1 MLSKDNVVIECFSE
15 ICYLL
20 AKPPLIFCA
29 LYLSSETP
37 TERRTQ
43 AIEGLPST
51 GQTQGQRQGQ
61 RQRQSND
68 QTLPIRRDNELQR
81 VLGRSDAGSG
91 QTRRRRARG
100 RPFGYAESRRVR

>member
-20 AKPPLIFCA
+20 AKPPLILCA

-43 AIEGLPST
+43 TIEGLPFT
-51 GQTQGQRQGQ
+51 GQTQRQRQG
-61 RQRQSND
+61 QRQSND

-100 RPFGYAESRRVR
+100 RPFGYAESRRVRR